1 MVSALWV
8 PADLLIRRVA
18 SILKEK
24 YPQVKPPQWAYFA
37 KTGPHK
43 TRPPQDPD
51 WWYLRAASIL
61 RKLYKA
67 GEPIGV
73 GTFRIIYGGR
83 QRRGVA
89 PPHFRPSGGSAIRK
103 LLQQLEKAG
112 LVAKVPGQGRTL
124 TPAGRSLLDN
134 VAREIM
140 TELVRDRQELARYL

>member
-8 PADLLIRRVA
+8 PANLLIKRVA
-18 SILKEK
+18 VLLKEK
-24 YPQVKPPQWAYFA
+24 YPQIKPPYWAYFA

-43 TRPPQDPD
+43 TRPPQDSE

-67 GEPIGV
+67 EEPVGV
-73 GTFRIIYGGR
+73 GAFRIIYGGR
-83 QRRGVA
+83 QRRGTA

-103 LLQQLEKAG
+103 LLQQLESAG
-112 LVAKVPGQGRTL
+112 LVSKVPGQGRKL

-134 VAREIM
+134 VAREIA
-140 TELVRDRQELARYL
+140 TELVKESRELAR